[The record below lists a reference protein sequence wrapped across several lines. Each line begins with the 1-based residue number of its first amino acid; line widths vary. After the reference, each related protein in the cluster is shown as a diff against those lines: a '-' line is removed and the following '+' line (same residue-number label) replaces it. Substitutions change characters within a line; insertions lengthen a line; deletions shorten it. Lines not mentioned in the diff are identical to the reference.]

1 MKKIIISILIIAL
14 IALTGCQT
22 SENTINVEGSSE
34 ITVDPDQAEAWV
46 GVSIVDVSADL
57 AQQQVNTAIND
68 IINSLKAAGISED
81 DISTEQL
88 SIYEERRWES
98 GKSTVVGWR
107 ATQTLK
113 IKTTELTKVGQIVD
127 IAVDNGA
134 NQINS
139 INFGLSEEKEQEYKK
154 QAIAQ
159 ATTNA
164 KEKAETI
171 ADSLGAKLGKIR
183 SVSESGFYYR
193 PYAYAM
199 EKTIGDEAVAE
210 AAQVL
215 PGDVTVTARINIVY
229 NIG

>member
-1 MKKIIISILIIAL
+1 MQKIIFAILIIAL
-14 IALTGCQT
+14 TALTGCT

-34 ITVDPDQAEAWV
+34 ITVDPDEAEVRA

-57 AQQQVNTAIND
+57 AQNQVNSAINN
-68 IINSLKAAGISED
+68 IINALKDEGIAED
-81 DISTEQL
+81 DMSTERL
-88 SIYEERRWES
+88 SLYEERRWEN
-98 GKSTVVGWR
+98 GKSTAVGWR
-107 ATQTLK
+107 ATQILK
-113 IKTTELTKVGQIVD
+113 IKTADLSKVGTIVD

-134 NQINS
+134 NQIDN

-154 QAIAQ
+154 QALAQ

-171 ADSLGAKLGKIR
+171 ADSLGVKLDRIKT
-183 SVSESGFYYR
+183 VSESEFYFR

-199 EKTIGDEAVAE
+199 EKTAGEAAVAE

-215 PGDVTVTARINIVY
+215 PGDVEITARISIVY